1 MSEHHCACPGCT
13 CEVGSDSVSKDGE
26 AYCCAACASGHATG
40 EACCMSECHCAD
52 DKAKQ
57 PDESSMD
64 NALEET
70 FPASDPIS
78 P

>member
-1 MSEHHCACPGCT
+1 MHAYNNDDVTISCQAQ
-13 CEVGSDSVSKDGE
+13 DRE
-26 AYCCAACASGHATG
+26 A
-40 EACCMSECHCAD
+40 
-52 DKAKQ
+52 Q
-57 PDESSMD
+57 MD